1 LEKSKELVLFDF
13 GQLRSETRDERELDA
28 ADDNAILAQI
38 MGHAVDISDY
48 VYSFQQS
55 GKLVEGLS
63 LIGVNEAAN
72 RKGNIRVKDMLFE
85 DRPHSWLAYVTAID
99 TSTKKIHYGAFEQP
113 KRTKSGKIDTFAFTK
128 AVHKAQRNAIR
139 QHLPADLAREIINLY
154 RMQKGPDSRDAA
166 TREIPPLS
174 HDEEEPDTD
183 DEAEPP
189 KHKITN
195 AQKSAF
201 AQANRLKKA
210 LLRVGITQDDL
221 WSSIKKRFNVESR
234 NDITEAE
241 WTLLAAELNA
251 AENDRAIF
259 TEFVKKVK
267 SAFAD
272 DDLPSKLKAE
282 FKEDISEILK

>member
-1 LEKSKELVLFDF
+1 MEKPKELVSFEINKMLKSDTRNS
-13 GQLRSETRDERELDA
+13 LRAFAESDLDA
-28 ADDNAILAQI
+28 ADDTAILAQI

-72 RKGNIRVKDMLFE
+72 RKGSIKVKNMLFE
-85 DRPHSWLAYVTAID
+85 DRPHSWLAFATAID
-99 TSTKKIHYGAFEQP
+99 TSTKEIHYGAFEQP
-113 KRTKSGKIDTFAFTK
+113 KQTKGGKTDVFAFTK

-139 QHLPADLAREIINLY
+139 QHLSEELVREIINLY
-154 RMQKGPDSRDAA
+154 RMQK
-166 TREIPPLS
+166 EILPLPR
-174 HDEEEPDTD
+174 EEEAKTD
-183 DEAEPP
+183 DEDKPP

-210 LLRVGITQDDL
+210 LLRLGITQDDL
-221 WSSIKKRFNVESR
+221 WDSIKKRFNVESR
-234 NDITEAE
+234 NDITESE

-251 AENDRAIF
+251 MESDRAIF
-259 TEFVKKVK
+259 TDFAKKIK
-267 SAFAD
+267 SAFAED
-272 DDLPSKLKAE
+272 DFSSKLKAE
-282 FKEDISEILK
+282 LV

>member
-1 LEKSKELVLFDF
+1 MIFCKERDKLEKPKELVSFEIDKILKSDMRNSLRAFDE
-13 GQLRSETRDERELDA
+13 GGLDA
-28 ADDNAILAQI
+28 ADDTAILAQI

-72 RKGNIRVKDMLFE
+72 RKGSIKVKNMLFE
-85 DRPHSWLAYVTAID
+85 DRPHSWLAFATAID
-99 TSTKKIHYGAFEQP
+99 TSTKEIHYGAFEQP
-113 KRTKSGKIDTFAFTK
+113 KRTKSGKTDVFAFTK

-139 QHLPADLAREIINLY
+139 QHLSEELVREIINLY
-154 RMQKGPDSRDAA
+154 RMQK
-166 TREIPPLS
+166 EIPPLPR
-174 HDEEEPDTD
+174 DEEGPKID
-183 DEAEPP
+183 DEDELP
-189 KHKITN
+189 KYKITN

-210 LLRVGITQDDL
+210 LLRLGITQDDL
-221 WSSIKKRFNVESR
+221 WDSIKKRFNVESR

-251 AENDRAIF
+251 TESDRAIF
-259 TEFVKKVK
+259 TDFAQKIK
-267 SAFAD
+267 SAFAED
-272 DDLPSKLKAE
+272 DFSSKLKAE
-282 FKEDISEILK
+282 LM